1 LEPGQD
7 IYAHLREVAAGRS
20 MFVLSCV
27 GSVTTVGLRL
37 AGLLS
42 CPERSLQGSFLL
54 SANLQFP
61 LRKGTGKFQKLC
73 KNIIV
78 LFLQATHQQ
87 MPTASLAQ
95 PTRFGSTTTTTKL

>member
-7 IYAHLREVAAGRS
+7 IYAHLREVAAGRN

-42 CPERSLQGSFLL
+42 CPERSLQGSFLF

-61 LRKGTGKFQKLC
+61 LRKGTGKFKK

-95 PTRFGSTTTTTKL
+95 PTKFGSTTTTTKL